1 MSAARQGQSASV
13 QSQMLWPVDAFV
25 EIRVSNCRCEG
36 RILIFMAVENDYC
49 ITRDTEEEAEEEE
62 EEELK
67 PKSKDQRPSRARP
80 SQGDFLTA

>member
-1 MSAARQGQSASV
+1 MSGARQGQSASV

-49 ITRDTEEEAEEEE
+49 ITRDTEPAMPEEE

-67 PKSKDQRPSRARP
+67 PKTET
-80 SQGDFLTA
+80 SQGLRKVTS

>member
-1 MSAARQGQSASV
+1 MSGARQGQSASV

-25 EIRVSNCRCEG
+25 EIRISNCRCEG

-62 EEELK
+62 ELK

-80 SQGDFLTA
+80 PQGDFLTA

>member
-1 MSAARQGQSASV
+1 MSGARQGQSASV

>member
-1 MSAARQGQSASV
+1 MSGARQGQSASV

-49 ITRDTEEEAEEEE
+49 ITRDTEPAMEKEEEE
-62 EEELK
+62 NRRNRR
-67 PKSKDQRPSRARP
+67 PKTKDGD
-80 SQGDFLTA
+80 SQGLRKVTS